1 MKTTRR
7 RAIQLM
13 GCSVPALLGKG
24 LLGQASETNPV
35 AVLAAPVNKDNIHFP
50 MRKLRPDEVAFFN
63 SDHSPVGAH
72 VSLVYGMEASGG
84 LTMLDVRRA
93 HGRPLMV
100 QDGIV
105 VAVKDGPSTKAQVM
119 PFCPRIAD
127 PLLAEFVERSNVH
140 RVLRASTDAWNMGH
154 GVSWV
159 HCTPYWPLH
168 DIDHAP
174 QEDVARFLL
183 PATWMTFEVDNRNGT
198 AVKSFLFSLLDPS
211 PSAQHTWGDHHGF
224 IVSKKVEMSPHEGE
238 INVLNTTHAV
248 AVPAKIGKLLS
259 ADQVRQ
265 KFGIEGAQ
273 TAIEVDVP
281 RGERREFTVVL
292 AHYNDQPLVNLGQ
305 AKLYLTKFYSSIDPV
320 VQTAIHAYPAARRQ
334 SETYQAEVKSWGLND
349 YRQFLYGHALASYM
363 FNTRLFL
370 QQDGQFL
377 WSIIEGEYD
386 YINTFDLVV
395 DQVFLELAMHPWT
408 VRNELD
414 LYATKFHYVDKI
426 RNPEIEPPSVYDGGL
441 GFNHDMGGGFDYKTP
456 EETALPYPLMSQ
468 EELQNW
474 IISAGLYWKKTNDT
488 VWLNSKRAVLEQ
500 CLASMLIR
508 DDIDPAKRDGI
519 TTYTTT
525 ATAPPKAAKGGEITT
540 YDSLDLS
547 LRVPQNSSYIATK
560 SFASYLAL
568 EAMFV
573 LLGDTSR
580 ATISKAQAGLVAKT
594 VSAHFDHTSKSFP
607 ARFNGEFDARVIPT
621 VEGLAYPYLMGLKEA
636 VSPDGPYAEFIQLM
650 RIHMDSILQPG
661 ICMDATSGAWKMSS
675 STLNTWESKIYL
687 AQFVTE
693 KVLGLS
699 DERTRGEVDEVH
711 YAIQVLGN
719 PVTGWTDQI
728 LSDIGFTRGGSR
740 HYPRGVTAYLWSIQ

>member
-1 MKTTRR
+1 
-7 RAIQLM
+7 M

-24 LLGQASETNPV
+24 VLGQA
-35 AVLAAPVNKDNIHFP
+35 AAAASRPSAPAPLNKDNIHFP

-84 LTMLDVRRA
+84 LSMLDVRRA

-100 QDGIV
+100 QDGIL
-105 VAVKDGPSTKAQVM
+105 VAVKDGPSSKAQVM
-119 PFCPRIAD
+119 PFCPQIAD
-127 PLLAEFVERSNVH
+127 PSMAEFVDKSKVH
-140 RVLRASTDAWNMGH
+140 RVLRAGTDAWDMGH

-159 HCTPYWPLH
+159 HYTPYWPLQ

-174 QEDVARFLL
+174 PAEVGRFLL
-183 PATWMTFEVDNRNGT
+183 PATWMTFELDNRSGT
-198 AVKSFLFSLLDPS
+198 EVKSLLFSLLDPS

-224 IVSKKVEMSPHEGE
+224 VVSKQVEMSPHEGE

-248 AVPAKIGKLLS
+248 AVPAKTSKLLS

-265 KFGIEGAQ
+265 KFGIDGAG
-273 TAIEVDVP
+273 TAIEVEVLP
-281 RGERREFTVVL
+281 GQRREFTATL
-292 AHYNDQPLVNLGQ
+292 AHYDDQPLVNLGQ
-305 AKLYLTKFYSSIDPV
+305 AKLYLTKFYSSINSV
-320 VQTAIHAYPAARRQ
+320 VEAAIRSYPAARRR
-334 SETYQAEVKSWGLND
+334 SEEYQAEVKSWGLNE

-370 QQDGQFL
+370 QQDGQYL

-395 DQVFLELAMHPWT
+395 DQVFFELAIHPWT

-414 LYATKFHYVDKI
+414 LYATKFHYIDKI

-456 EETALPYPLMSQ
+456 EQTALPYPLMSQ

-474 IISAGLYWKKTNDT
+474 IVSAGLYWKKNNDT
-488 VWLNSKRAVLEQ
+488 AWVKGKQSVLEQ

-519 TTYTTT
+519 TTYTST
-525 ATAPPKAAKGGEITT
+525 ATAPPKAAKQGEITT

-547 LRVPQNSSYIATK
+547 LRVPQKSSYIATK

-568 EAMFV
+568 EAMFE
-573 LLGDTSR
+573 LLGDKARAATS
-580 ATISKAQAGLVAKT
+580 KNQAGLVAKT
-594 VSAHFDHTSKSFP
+594 VSAHFDQSTKSFP
-607 ARFNGEFDARVIPT
+607 ARFNGEFDARVIPA
-621 VEGLAYPYLMGLKEA
+621 VEGLAYPYCMGLKEA
-636 VSPDGPYAEFIQLM
+636 VSPNGPYGEFIQLM
-650 RIHMDSILQPG
+650 RTHMDSILRPG

-699 DERTRGEVDEVH
+699 DERTHGEVDGVH

-719 PVTGWTDQI
+719 PVTAWTDQI

-740 HYPRGVTAYLWSIQ
+740 HYPRGVTAFLWSLS